1 MHTDTEQTNAGHE
14 LLPLVTRREAA
25 DFLRCSVRHVIN
37 LGIPF
42 HRLGHSVVYRREHVM
57 AALGSPTSATGASR

>member
-1 MHTDTEQTNAGHE
+1 MHTDTEQTNAGNG

-25 DFLRCSVRHVIN
+25 NFLRCSVRHIIN

-42 HRLGHSVVYRREHVM
+42 HRLGHSVVYRREHVL
-57 AALGSPTSATGASR
+57 AALGTPTSSTEAAR